1 MKKQNKKEKLN
12 KEIKNEMIRLTGEGF
27 DGEIVTLK
35 EALQTAS
42 DLELDLVL
50 VSENNNVGICKIMN
64 YEKYLYNLSKKPK
77 NKVLENKEVKLG
89 PNMGSNDLEYRTKQI
104 IEFLTKGHR
113 IKLSMR
119 FKGREIMYIDK
130 GMELILSLILNVEK
144 HGISENLPKLEG
156 KQIIGYLKPIPKK

>member
-12 KEIKNEMIRLTGEGF
+12 NEIKNEMIRLTGEGF

-42 DLELDLVL
+42 DLDLDLVL

-104 IEFLTKGHR
+104 IEFLSKGHKV
-113 IKLSMR
+113 KLSMQFR
-119 FKGREIMYIDK
+119 GREMMFVDK
-130 GMELILSLILNVEK
+130 GKELMLKLVLDLEEFGTPESLPSI
-144 HGISENLPKLEG
+144 EG
-156 KQIIGYLKPIPKK
+156 KRMLCNIKPKSKK